1 MIMRMFIIMTDLI
14 TIMMKSRFMI
24 TIMIGMMTVK

>member
-24 TIMIGMMTVK
+24 TIMIVMMTVK